1 MAPDDLDQALLGSP
15 LRRAKPERLTPK
27 CLYCAR
33 QQKAHPRTADTQET
47 GNLGSISGD

>member
-15 LRRAKPERLTPK
+15 LRRAKPEGLRRNACIVLANKST
-27 CLYCAR
+27 
-33 QQKAHPRTADTQET
+33 PRTADTQET